1 MLRSALQNLGAFGD
15 DAVEWR
21 PAAVGEPVCSRF
33 PLDEWHK
40 IADDIHSEQEW
51 QRFVRRYDFVHAYVC
66 SRRCDGQSFGF
77 VYLFEE
83 EPPALV
89 VSFHGGGWEKMHTL
103 IYARTLILL
112 VERLLEAG
120 IKVSTS
126 CFNGNTNA
134 IRFLRALGF
143 VPYRRGR
150 RCIDMWINAKRL
162 HNGKLYKRLNL
173 RDKS

>member
-1 MLRSALQNLGAFGD
+1 MLRQTLRTIGRIGD
-15 DAVEWR
+15 ELVEWR
-21 PAAVGEPVCSRF
+21 QAAVGEPICGRF

-66 SRRCDGQSFGF
+66 SRRCDDQPFGF

-83 EPPALV
+83 EPPAPV

-103 IYARTLILL
+103 IYTRALILL
-112 VERLLEAG
+112 LERLLSLG
-120 IKVSTS
+120 IKVRTS
-126 CFNGNTNA
+126 CFNDNTNA

-143 VPYRRGR
+143 VPYLRGR
-150 RCIDMWINAKRL
+150 RCIYMWINAKRL
-162 HNGKLYKRLNL
+162 YNSKLYKRLNS